1 MTTTYTED
9 PEHKIA
15 ELVVDGKVTHEDFNN
30 IARQL
35 ENFIEKHGRIK
46 LLEEIRTLEGIEAS
60 MVWEGIKF
68 DIKNLKHIRH
78 ISHCAMVSDIGWL
91 SPISKAAGAFI
102 SCKIRTFTL
111 DQLDEAR
118 ACLQAE

>member
-35 ENFIEKHGRIK
+35 ESFIEKHGRIK
-46 LLEEIRTLEGIEAS
+46 LIEEIRKLEGIDAS

-78 ISHCAMVSDIGWL
+78 ISHCAVVSDIGWL

-102 SCKIRTFTL
+102 SCKIRTFSL
-111 DQLDEAR
+111 DQTDEAR
-118 ACLQAE
+118 SWLQAE

>member
-15 ELVVDGKVTHEDFNN
+15 ELVVEGKVTQEDFNN
-30 IARQL
+30 ITGQL
-35 ENFIEKHGRIK
+35 DNFIEKHGRIK
-46 LLEEIRTLEGIEAS
+46 LLEEIRTLEGFEVS
-60 MVWEGIKF
+60 MMWDSIKF
-68 DIKNLKHIRH
+68 DMKHLKHISR
-78 ISHCAMVSDIGWL
+78 CAVVSDIGWL

-102 SCKIRTFTL
+102 SCKVRTFTL

-118 ACLQAE
+118 AWLQAV

>member
-1 MTTTYTED
+1 MTTTYKED
-9 PEHKIA
+9 PVHKIA
-15 ELVVDGKVTHEDFNN
+15 ELVVDGKVRHEDFNN
-30 IARQL
+30 IAVQL
-35 ENFIEKHGRIK
+35 ENFIEKQGRIK
-46 LLEEIRTLEGIEAS
+46 LLEEIRTLESIDAS

-78 ISHCAMVSDIGWL
+78 ISHCAVVSDIGWL

-111 DQLDEAR
+111 DQIDEAR
-118 ACLQAE
+118 AWLQAE